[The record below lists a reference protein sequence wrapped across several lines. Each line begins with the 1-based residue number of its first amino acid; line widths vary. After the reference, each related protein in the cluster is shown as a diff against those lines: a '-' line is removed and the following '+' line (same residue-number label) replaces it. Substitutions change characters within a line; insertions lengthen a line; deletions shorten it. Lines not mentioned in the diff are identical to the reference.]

1 MGQQHVRC
9 EIVKSEIYF
18 AENNYIFKMPKKN
31 SAKPTV
37 GKSSAKHKSTLD
49 KPGKSKSHHS
59 LNPNRKTDGLKGVG
73 NPRTAGTI
81 KRLQMYRCSKAKRD
95 KDGKIIRPAP
105 FQSYVMSG
113 TQARVEPSRS
123 WFSNTKVI
131 SQNALQKFQDDM
143 KKAMSDPYQVVLRK
157 TELPV
162 SLLNEKAKFA
172 RVHLLETES
181 FESTFG
187 KKSKRKRP
195 NINSNSLEELVQKAE
210 TASESYIEDKDVA
223 RVTDEPEMKDAAR
236 EYIFA
241 AGKSKRIWNELYKV
255 IDSSDVILQ
264 VLDARDPLGTRSNYI
279 EQYLKKEKAHKHL
292 VLVLNKVDLVPTWVT
307 QKWVAILSQQYPTV
321 AFHAS
326 IKHPFGKGA
335 LINLLSKVKREY
347 MTRTYKIGKGWKDPN
362 DFLEKVAQKY
372 GKLLKGGEPDVNTIA
387 KMILNDWQ
395 RGKIPFFVPPPG
407 CELPPKK
414 PEDKDEK
421 NDDQDFSQIKVVHE
435 YDEEDMQFDENS
447 EKKENPEENTKK
459 RKREDSETETKP
471 DDKKLEI
478 MSIEEQNENEVDNT
492 DSVVVED
499 SKKRKREESET
510 ETETEKAEVKRI
522 KTSSGTF
529 VVTDQ

>member
-1 MGQQHVRC
+1 MANKLNFLSPPLFIKFSNFSKCKQTKLRDCRNRKVAIKPAVFFKIKTKQKFTTTR

-18 AENNYIFKMPKKN
+18 AENNSIFKMPKKN

-95 KDGKIIRPAP
+95 KNGKITRPAP

-195 NINSNSLEELVQKAE
+195 NISTNSLEDMVKKAE
-210 TASESYIEDKDVA
+210 TASESYVEDKDQA
-223 RVTDEPEMKDAAR
+223 RVTDEPDTKDAVR

-255 IDSSDVILQ
+255 IDSSDVVLQ
-264 VLDARDPLGTRSNYI
+264 VLDARDPLGKNFKKSRRVFKKRLSNYDI
-279 EQYLKKEKAHKHL
+279 
-292 VLVLNKVDLVPTWVT
+292 
-307 QKWVAILSQQYPTV
+307 
-321 AFHAS
+321 
-326 IKHPFGKGA
+326 
-335 LINLLSKVKREY
+335 
-347 MTRTYKIGKGWKDPN
+347 
-362 DFLEKVAQKY
+362 
-372 GKLLKGGEPDVNTIA
+372 
-387 KMILNDWQ
+387 
-395 RGKIPFFVPPPG
+395 
-407 CELPPKK
+407 
-414 PEDKDEK
+414 
-421 NDDQDFSQIKVVHE
+421 
-435 YDEEDMQFDENS
+435 FDIS
-447 EKKENPEENTKK
+447 P
-459 RKREDSETETKP
+459 
-471 DDKKLEI
+471 
-478 MSIEEQNENEVDNT
+478 
-492 DSVVVED
+492 
-499 SKKRKREESET
+499 
-510 ETETEKAEVKRI
+510 
-522 KTSSGTF
+522 
-529 VVTDQ
+529 